1 MARASPAEE
10 QAVGRG
16 RRDRQLLSAHHQ
28 ELQRLTA
35 KVAAPSLEALA
46 RGQVDDARSL
56 LTKLYAK
63 TAGDITPRPDEA
75 VH

>member
-1 MARASPAEE
+1 MARH
-10 QAVGRG
+10 
-16 RRDRQLLSAHHQ
+16 RRRRSKQLVAAGEIGQLLSAHHQ

-35 KVAAPSLEALA
+35 KVAALSLEALA